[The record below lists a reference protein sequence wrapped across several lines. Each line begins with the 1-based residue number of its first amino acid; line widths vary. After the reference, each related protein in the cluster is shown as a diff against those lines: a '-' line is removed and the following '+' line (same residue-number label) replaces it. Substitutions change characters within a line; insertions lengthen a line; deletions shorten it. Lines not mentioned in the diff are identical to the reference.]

1 MALVVTA
8 ATLLIIA
15 GLILYNASVSQ
26 EWHDAH
32 RGEEV
37 LTENDHYYGRLFY
50 INGNDKRIFV
60 PKHGGGGYT
69 LNIANPLSYLLI
81 VLFLAAVAVIITVS

>member
-1 MALVVTA
+1 MALVITA

-15 GLILYNASVSQ
+15 GLILYNAYVSQ
-26 EWHDAH
+26 EWHDTH

-37 LTENDHYYGRLFY
+37 ITENDYFFSRLFY
-50 INGNDKRIFV
+50 INSEDKRIFV